1 MTSIA
6 LPIVFAADGASVGG
20 ETLLTDAGASV
31 LVFASCAAAVGIELR
46 GAYLAGEGNRSLLVA
61 ESSVIGDEPAVMR
74 SRSLHIPE
82 EAITYQR
89 RLLLYDHLQAFQDL
103 ADRAGRRLGVD
114 GLDAAALVLDPH
126 LRIES

>member
-20 ETLLTDAGASV
+20 ETLLTEAGASV
-31 LVFASCAAAVGIELR
+31 LVLASCSAALGIELR

-61 ESSVIGDEPAVMR
+61 ESSVIGPERAGMR
-74 SRSLHIPE
+74 SRSLHVAE
-82 EAITYQR
+82 EAITFQR

-103 ADRAGRRLGVD
+103 GHRAGHRLGVD